1 AAFRCRVRHPADPVR
16 GAYRPLEL
24 PIAADAV
31 AHALGRLAV
40 PGLLH
45 AVAYRG
51 ERAARQQLRRAR
63 RGRNAPGPV
72 ESSPGRWPGQHRSPA
87 YLQCRVGPR
96 AAEHGWPARH
106 EGRVPRRMGNRH
118 HFPGLVRA
126 GADGLHRLARNGRN
140 GPSGTGYD
148 ANQRPN
154 MAVDGD
160 CRADNPANKEQIL
173 DLAACQ
179 RVVCELG
186 AMGNEKR
193 GKCRGPGFVQT
204 DLALYK
210 TIRAGSKL
218 QVQARFEIFN
228 VFNTTNF
235 LSQNLHTSLN
245 ASSYTLDP
253 TQTTITSF
261 TPAGNFGQAT
271 RVRDARQAQ
280 FGFKVIFSYSARRS
294 SH

>member
-1 AAFRCRVRHPADPVR
+1 MVLA
-16 GAYRPLEL
+16 L
-24 PIAADAV
+24 PSMD
-31 AHALGRLAV
+31 
-40 PGLLH
+40 
-45 AVAYRG
+45 
-51 ERAARQQLRRAR
+51 
-63 RGRNAPGPV
+63 
-72 ESSPGRWPGQHRSPA
+72 GQHGA
-87 YLQCRVGPR
+87 K
-96 AAEHGWPARH
+96 AALLGGWEIGTIFQASS
-106 EGRVPRRMGNRH
+106 GQALTVYTGSL
-118 HFPGLVRA
+118 G
-126 GADGLHRLARNGRN
+126 NGRN

-173 DLAACQ
+173 DPAAFQ
-179 RVVCELG
+179 MVGFQLG
-186 AMGNEKR
+186 TIGNEKR
-193 GKCRGPGFVQT
+193 GQCRGPGFVQT

-235 LSQNLHTSLN
+235 LSQNLNTSLN

-280 FGFKVIFSYSARRS
+280 FGFKIIF
-294 SH
+294 